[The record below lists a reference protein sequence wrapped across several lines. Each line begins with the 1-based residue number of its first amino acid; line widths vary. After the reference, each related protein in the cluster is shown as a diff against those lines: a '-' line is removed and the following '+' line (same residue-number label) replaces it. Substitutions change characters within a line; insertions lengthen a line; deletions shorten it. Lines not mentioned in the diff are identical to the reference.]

1 MDDADECLP
10 VRVGGD
16 GAADVQVGEHLYH
29 TEMADTEWHDQ
40 ANLQQACHVKH
51 QWSVC
56 AMCLRSS
63 VECSPNGEWTTIV
76 DGERPRRSKGGQGES
91 GQCS

>member
-1 MDDADECLP
+1 MSQTSFVDDADECLP

-29 TEMADTEWHDQ
+29 TEITDTEWHDQ

-51 QWSVC
+51 Q
-56 AMCLRSS
+56 
-63 VECSPNGEWTTIV
+63 
-76 DGERPRRSKGGQGES
+76 
-91 GQCS
+91 

>member
-1 MDDADECLP
+1 MSQIGFVDDADECLP

-40 ANLQQACHVKH
+40 ANLQQACYVKH
-51 QWSVC
+51 Q
-56 AMCLRSS
+56 
-63 VECSPNGEWTTIV
+63 
-76 DGERPRRSKGGQGES
+76 
-91 GQCS
+91 